1 MMNYTFRVGNFYI
14 FLEPL
19 ANSENSLAK
28 LWAQKK
34 EWIKEENLVK
44 LSQLRK
50 GKKSDLLWLSNLSL
64 FSVKV
69 IVSLRVKSLI
79 K

>member
-14 FLEPL
+14 FLEPF
-19 ANSENSLAK
+19 ANSENSWAK

-50 GKKSDLLWLSNLSL
+50 GKKSGS
-64 FSVKV
+64 
-69 IVSLRVKSLI
+69 RG
-79 K
+79 